1 MAQQSWAMS
10 KYRQIGFLME
20 AGQDVD
26 PNEYQNNPERID
38 KLLSAGVDYKDKKKR
53 YWVDKGHDC
62 FAIYARGLNITNS
75 DRPVYWQWLTDS
87 DGIEMA
93 KVVKTRWLEVRG
105 SFWTMNL
112 SPNVPYK
119 VSFRTRI
126 DNTPYSTMNG
136 QSVNLRLTLPDGTY
150 QERQAELP
158 GKKLQDND
166 PWYELEVGQFNM
178 TAQNVG
184 KMEFAME
191 QLFGRWRAGLVIK
204 SVQIK
209 TM

>member
-1 MAQQSWAMS
+1 MAQPWAMS

-26 PNEYQNNPERID
+26 PNEYLTNSSRIES
-38 KLLSAGVDYKDKKKR
+38 LLRGGVDYTDKKKR
-53 YWVDKGHDC
+53 YWVDEHGRDC

-87 DGIEMA
+87 DGNELA
-93 KVVKTRWLEVRG
+93 KVVKTRWLEIRG

-112 SPNVPYK
+112 SPNAVYK
-119 VSFRTRI
+119 VAFRLKMETSS
-126 DNTPYSTMNG
+126 STMGG
-136 QSVNLRLTLPDGTY
+136 QTVNLKLSLPDGTY
-150 QERQAELP
+150 QERQETLP
-158 GKKLQDND
+158 VSHDSWG
-166 PWYELEVGQFNM
+166 ELEVGQFTM

-191 QLFGRWRAGLVIK
+191 QLFGRWRDGLIIK
-204 SVQIK
+204 SVEIK
-209 TM
+209 AV

>member
-1 MAQQSWAMS
+1 MAQPWAMS

-26 PNEYQNNPERID
+26 PNEYLTNPTRINN
-38 KLLSAGVDYKDKKKR
+38 LLREGVDYKDKKKR
-53 YWVDKGHDC
+53 YWIDDQDRDC
-62 FAIYARGLNITNS
+62 FAIYAKGLNITNS

-87 DGIEMA
+87 DGNEMA

-112 SPNVPYK
+112 SPNVLYK
-119 VSFRTRI
+119 VAFKLKMATSS
-126 DNTPYSTMNG
+126 STMLG
-136 QSVNLRLTLPDGTY
+136 QTVNLKLSLPNGTY
-150 QERQAELP
+150 QEKQAILP
-158 GKKLQDND
+158 GSHDF
-166 PWYELEVGQFNM
+166 WEELEVGQFTM

-184 KMEFAME
+184 KMEFGME
-191 QLFGRWRAGLVIK
+191 QLFGRWRDGLIIK

-209 TM
+209 AA

>member
-1 MAQQSWAMS
+1 MAQPWAMS

-26 PNEYQNNPERID
+26 PNEYLTNSSRIES
-38 KLLSAGVDYKDKKKR
+38 LLRGGVDYTDKKKR
-53 YWVDKGHDC
+53 YWVDEHGRDC

-75 DRPVYWQWLTDS
+75 DRPVYWQC
-87 DGIEMA
+87 DGNEMA
-93 KVVKTRWLEVRG
+93 RVVKTRWLEVRG

-119 VSFRTRI
+119 VAFKLKMATSS
-126 DNTPYSTMNG
+126 STIRG
-136 QSVNLRLTLPDGTY
+136 QPVNLKLSLPDGTY
-150 QERQAELP
+150 QERQANLP
-158 GKKLQDND
+158 VSHDSWG
-166 PWYELEVGQFNM
+166 ELEVGRFPM

-191 QLFGRWRAGLVIK
+191 QLFGRWRDGLIIK
-204 SVQIK
+204 SVEIK
-209 TM
+209 AA

>member
-1 MAQQSWAMS
+1 MAQPWAMS

-26 PNEYQNNPERID
+26 PNEYLTNPTRINN
-38 KLLSAGVDYKDKKKR
+38 LLRQGVDYKDKKKR
-53 YWVDKGHDC
+53 YWIDGQDRDC
-62 FAIYARGLNITNS
+62 FAIYAKGLNITNS

-87 DGIEMA
+87 DGNEMA

-119 VSFRTRI
+119 VAFKLKMATSS
-126 DNTPYSTMNG
+126 STMRG
-136 QSVNLRLTLPDGTY
+136 QTVNLKLSLPDGTY
-150 QERQAELP
+150 QEKQAILP
-158 GKKLQDND
+158 GSHDS
-166 PWYELEVGQFNM
+166 WEELEVGQFTM

-184 KMEFAME
+184 KMEFGME
-191 QLFGRWRAGLVIK
+191 QLFGRWRDGLIIK
-204 SVQIK
+204 SVEIK
-209 TM
+209 AA

>member
-1 MAQQSWAMS
+1 MAQPWAMS

-26 PNEYQNNPERID
+26 PNEYLTNSSRIEN
-38 KLLSAGVDYKDKKKR
+38 LLRQGVDYKDKKKR
-53 YWVDKGHDC
+53 YWVNPNGHDC

-75 DRPVYWQWLTDS
+75 DRPVYWQWSTDS
-87 DGIEMA
+87 DGNEMA

-112 SPNVPYK
+112 SPNVRYK
-119 VSFRTRI
+119 VAFQLKMATSSSSMR
-126 DNTPYSTMNG
+126 G
-136 QSVNLRLTLPDGTY
+136 QTVNLKLSLPDGTY
-150 QERQAELP
+150 QEGQANLP
-158 GKKLQDND
+158 SSHDS
-166 PWYELEVGQFNM
+166 WEELEVGQFTM

-191 QLFGRWRAGLVIK
+191 QLFGRWRDGLIIK

-209 TM
+209 AA